1 MAMSTLRFRGYSEFR
16 RATMRMT
23 GAGALAAMTV
33 SLLAGTATAPVAV
46 GVIAISV
53 AIAMLGSPFAS
64 ADDLR
69 WYRIGSGVALMAL
82 AAVLGYHALA
92 QIALASELAAV
103 PPWMTAALGGAA
115 FGSIASLGLVSRH
128 LVLARDPM
136 TEAYRQVSA
145 STEGDVRALVERA
158 HTLWIE
164 TSTRLPADDEHR
176 ATLRQGVQRLFDVA
190 ARWSATRADRDRVTH
205 AGALE
210 ARLAEL
216 ERTIAAT
223 EDGLAQEEY
232 RQARAGVAEQLRYL
246 AEIRTRRERV
256 VARLH
261 TYLTAMERLRLA
273 LLNRDT
279 AGASLAAGAA
289 IPAIAE
295 VQALGREVDAS
306 SDALEPAA
314 A

>member
-1 MAMSTLRFRGYSEFR
+1 
-16 RATMRMT
+16 MT
-23 GAGALAAMTV
+23 GAGALAAMTM
-33 SLLAGTATAPVAV
+33 SLLAGTVTGPTAVGIIAASVAV
-46 GVIAISV
+46 
-53 AIAMLGSPFAS
+53 AMLGSPFAS
-64 ADDLR
+64 PDDLR
-69 WYRIGSGVALMAL
+69 WYRVGPGVALMAL

-92 QIALASELAAV
+92 QIAQARELAAV
-103 PPWMTAALGGAA
+103 PSWMTGALGGVA
-115 FGSIASLGLVSRH
+115 FGLIASVGLVSRH
-128 LVLARDPM
+128 LVLVRDPM

-145 STEGDVRALVERA
+145 GTDGDVRALVERA
-158 HTLWIE
+158 HELWID

-176 ATLRQGVQRLFDVA
+176 ATLRQGVQRLFDAA
-190 ARWSATRADRDRVTH
+190 ARWSATRADADRVTR
-205 AGALE
+205 AG
-210 ARLAEL
+210 EL
-216 ERTIAAT
+216 EVRLVELDHTIAAT
-223 EDGLAQEEY
+223 EDVVAQKEY
-232 RQARAGVAEQLRYL
+232 QQARAGVAEQLRYL

-306 SDALEPAA
+306 CHEPA
-314 A
+314 